1 MEFLS
6 PYSKWFLNTIRCKNP
21 YTIILLIKTYFLRD
35 FQKKQAAEDT
45 FGRTKTAVLGLDI
58 D

>member
-21 YTIILLIKTYFLRD
+21 YTIILLKKYFLRE
-35 FQKKQAAEDT
+35 FQKKQAAEYT
-45 FGRTKTAVLGLDI
+45 LGRTKTAVLGLDI